1 MKILF
6 TLFFFILCSISW
18 TQSNLSVFNNNGQ
31 QFYVILNG
39 IRQNSIAQTNVQIS
53 QIKNGNY
60 AIKII
65 FADGK
70 TPDIDKNL
78 MIDAPYDITSRVIF
92 KKGKGKLQFMGAVPT
107 QGQLQEAVLYRPNDA
122 AIYSDAV
129 NQNVNLGNNQLDIHI
144 EDNTAGLVNSTNA
157 NVHTTISS
165 SSSTTT
171 TTNSIPDENLN
182 LNMNVSLGGVNLNIN
197 TNASVTGMEQNTT
210 FNQTTISNTTT
221 NASTNAASNTISSN
235 TNANANNAT
244 ASHQRI
250 NCVQTFYRR
259 DAFIKELED
268 LSFEDDR
275 VEALKLE
282 MKSTCLQSTEA
293 EALLDLFSFDEN
305 KLEIAKY
312 LSDRLL
318 DYQNAGSLA
327 KKLTFDS
334 NKMEYRRYI
343 SE

>member
-6 TLFFFILCSISW
+6 SLCFFSLCSISW

-122 AIYSDAV
+122 AIYSDAI
-129 NQNVNLGNNQLDIHI
+129 NQNINSGNNQLDIHI
-144 EDNTAGLVNSTNA
+144 EDNSASVVNSTNT
-157 NVHTTISS
+157 NVQTTISS
-165 SSSTTT
+165 SST
-171 TTNSIPDENLN
+171 TTNQTIPDENLN

-197 TNASVTGMEQNTT
+197 TNASATGMESNTT
-210 FNQTTISNTTT
+210 FNQTTISNSTINT
-221 NASTNAASNTISSN
+221 STNTASNTINSN
-235 TNANANNAT
+235 TNINNLT
-244 ASHQRI
+244 VSHQRI

-275 VEALKLE
+275 IEALKLE
-282 MKSTCLQSTEA
+282 MKSTCLQSKEA
-293 EALLDLFSFDEN
+293 EDLLDMFSFDEN